1 MHKPKIH
8 SSQFGTC
15 GLRGIWVGIAIFV
28 GFGYSSVTH
37 AATATQTG
45 NWSDSATWGGSPPS
59 TNEEDVVIPSGF
71 TVTLD
76 TSDEVGEVMVN
87 GILTVGAGP
96 NELICDSLIV
106 MGASAEFEV
115 GTDLSRYMGDFTLTL
130 KGDVSENFVHSM
142 DGQNHDMG
150 ARALVA
156 LMGGTI
162 NMHGEDRLEW
172 THLDATVS
180 AGTTQ
185 ITLSNATDWVAGDVI
200 MITSSTTDWNEVETA
215 TVASVANGGL
225 TVNLAAPLAHKHL
238 GVIQQYTRP
247 SDSKD
252 WFADMRAEVGL
263 LSRNITIQ
271 GAADSTVAGFGAHV
285 MIHGPMV
292 DGMMTHP
299 SGEGYIKGVEI
310 YRGGQK
316 SLLARYPFHWH
327 LVQQYGSGQY
337 FSDSAV
343 HESFNRGITI
353 HGTDY
358 TTVENNI
365 FYDHIGHGVFLE
377 DGSEFYNVIR
387 YNVVAL
393 TKRPAPGEEV
403 TPSDNSHDEAQNRTP
418 ASYWITN
425 PNNTFE
431 YNVAAGSE
439 GTGYWF
445 IFPTSVIGL
454 AADLSYYSG
463 KIADE
468 QPLGSFLGNKAHSNM
483 NGFDIFDRLASDHS
497 IIKNT
502 GWNEASDHVFDQN
515 IWYANETALY
525 AGDGGQF
532 QGNPTQNI
540 IHRDSVFVD
549 NHHAFMLASSN
560 RIEESVIVA
569 DSGEGLADYPRY
581 FWRVYDGAPSLVD
594 SYLVGWDASDTNF
607 VQSIGAAHKRVNWR
621 HSGVETDHV
630 GVVRMEL
637 EDFDIA
643 PTAYSFRMD
652 HPLYFGNILRD
663 VDGTL
668 TGTANT
674 SVVANHP
681 WLLVGDETLLPNAT
695 NVYHS
700 THKFARITDKEETY
714 PDVFLTRTNPGTKT
728 EYLYASNGE
737 DIKHQFAAI
746 VNEDYLYTVNYT
758 ATPATSPA
766 TWYLREAEENDVA
779 LMRVP
784 NTGNLTGLSVGG
796 TAYTSVAEIYSA
808 LSTTTGYFLDGD
820 GTLWIR
826 FVADADGR
834 ASVSISATGGS
845 IAYVYDG
852 SDDSDEDGMTN
863 DTEGGPGLDTDGD
876 GQPDYLDANSDG
888 DGLSDEDE
896 VYFGLDPH
904 SAADLRYEFGEY
916 GTGGWQIGGTAVSK
930 DVDVSGAMEVVN
942 GSGGDP
948 HIAHADYYMIGF
960 PGNDIAT
967 LRVRY
972 KANASGTLNLFW
984 ANTLGGVSGTRSLT
998 ATTSYTANS
1007 GYQETTFNVGSHS
1020 EWANQHITRIRLD
1033 TLDSAPNSTV
1043 YVDWIRAGTQ
1053 TDLSS
1058 NGPTNIVYVD
1068 FGHGGL
1074 EDGSSSYPWNLL
1086 EEALDVVDADGLI
1099 NITKGSGHNESA
1111 ETFSG
1116 GGIISQQVTIDAPNG
1131 TVTIGTP

>member
-1 MHKPKIH
+1 MHY
-8 SSQFGTC
+8 SDARALSLVCRQVFLY
-15 GLRGIWVGIAIFV
+15 GLALFVTLIQVGA
-28 GFGYSSVTH
+28 H
-37 AATATQTG
+37 AATATQSG
-45 NWSDSATWGGSPPS
+45 DWSNGATWGGSVP
-59 TNEEDVVIPSGF
+59 TGTEEDIVIPSGIDLL
-71 TVTLD
+71 LD
-76 TSDEVGEVMVN
+76 QNVECGELKVM
-87 GILTVGAGP
+87 GTLTVDAAD
-96 NELICDSLIV
+96 LSLTCDSLIV
-106 MGASAEFEV
+106 MGATAEFTA
-115 GTDLSRYMGDFTLTL
+115 GTDVSRFTNRFVLTL
-130 KGDVSENFVHSM
+130 KGESSENFEHTMGS
-142 DGQNHDMG
+142 DTHDMG

-162 NMHGEDRLEW
+162 NIHGEDRNYEW

-180 AGTTQ
+180 AGATQ
-185 ITLSNATDWVAGDVI
+185 LTLSDAVDWEAGDVI
-200 MITSSTTDWNEVETA
+200 VITASTSDWTEVETV
-215 TVASVANGGL
+215 TISSVANGGL
-225 TVNLAAPLAHKHL
+225 TVNISSPLANDHL
-238 GVIQQYTRP
+238 GVIYQYTRP

-252 WFADMRAEVGL
+252 WYADIRAEVGL
-263 LSRNITIQ
+263 LSRNVTIQ
-271 GAADSTVAGFGAHV
+271 GAADSTTDGFGAHV

-292 DGMMTHP
+292 DGETTHP

-327 LVQQYGSGQY
+327 LLQDSGSGQY
-337 FSDSAV
+337 FSDNAV

-365 FYDHIGHGVFLE
+365 FYNHIGHGVFLE
-377 DGSEFYNVIR
+377 DGSEFYNTIR
-387 YNVVAL
+387 YNLVAL
-393 TKRPAPGEEV
+393 TKRPAQGEEV

-445 IFPTSVIGL
+445 IFPTQVIGL
-454 AADLSYYSG
+454 AAGLTYYTDR
-463 KIADE
+463 IADE
-468 QPLGSFLGNKAHSNM
+468 QPLGSFLGNTAHSNM
-483 NGFDIFDRLASDHS
+483 NGFDIFDRLGSDHS
-497 IIKNT
+497 IIKNS
-502 GWNEASDHVFDQN
+502 GWIEYSDHVFDQN
-515 IWYANETALY
+515 TWYANDTALY

-540 IHRDSVFVD
+540 IHRDSVFID
-549 NHHAFMLASSN
+549 NHHTFMLASSN
-560 RIEESVIVA
+560 VIEESLIVA
-569 DSGEGLADYPRY
+569 DSSENLADYPRY

-607 VQSIGAAHKRVNWR
+607 VESIGAAHKRVNWR
-621 HSGVETDHV
+621 HSGIETDHV

-637 EDFDIA
+637 EDYDIA
-643 PTAYSFRMD
+643 PTAYAFKRD
-652 HPLYFGNILRD
+652 HPQFFGNILRD

-700 THKFARITDKEETY
+700 PHKFARITDWKENY
-714 PDVFLTRTNPGTKT
+714 PDVFFTRTNPGTKT

-737 DIKHQFAAI
+737 DKKHQIAAI
-746 VNEDYLYTVNYT
+746 VNEDFLYTVNYT
-758 ATPATSPA
+758 ALPATSPV
-766 TWYLREAEENDVA
+766 TWYLREAEEDDVA
-779 LMRVP
+779 LIRIP
-784 NTGNLTGLSVGG
+784 NTGGLTGLSVSG
-796 TAYTSVAEIYSA
+796 TTYTSVAEIYSA
-808 LSTTTGYFLDGD
+808 SSTTTGYFLDGD

-826 FVADADGR
+826 FVADSDGR
-834 ASVSISATGGS
+834 ASVSISGTGGS
-845 IAYVYDG
+845 MAYVYNG
-852 SDDSDEDGMTN
+852 ADDSDKDGMSN
-863 DTEGGPGLDTDGD
+863 DTEGGPSLDTDGD
-876 GQPDYLDANSDG
+876 GVPDYLDANSDG

-896 VYFGLDPH
+896 VYYGLDPH
-904 SAADLRYEFGEY
+904 SAADLRYEFGSL
-916 GTGGWQIGGTAVSK
+916 GTGGWQEGGTADSM
-930 DVDVSGAMEVVN
+930 DVDVAGAMEVVN
-942 GSGGDP
+942 GNGNDP
-948 HIAHADYYMIGF
+948 HIALAYEDIIGF
-960 PGNDIAT
+960 PGNDVST

-984 ANTLGGVSGTRSLT
+984 ANTLGGFSALRRLS

-1007 GYQETTFNVGSHS
+1007 GYQEAVFNVGLHS
-1020 EWANQHITRIRLD
+1020 EWANKQITGMRLD

-1053 TDLSS
+1053 TELSS
-1058 NGPTNIVYVD
+1058 SGPTYIVYVD

-1086 EEALDVVDADGLI
+1086 EEALDVVDTDGLI

-1116 GGIISQQVTIDAPNG
+1116 GGTISQQVTIDA
-1131 TVTIGTP
+1131 IGGLVRIGAP